1 MKRIGLIDYYLSE
14 WHANH
19 YPEWIRQANEALRTD
34 YRVTMAWA
42 ECEIS
47 PIDGVSTDEWCE
59 KNGVTRAESI
69 SALCA
74 GCDAIFIL
82 APSNPEKHLPYAKEA
97 FPFAKPTFVD
107 KTFAPSYAEALEI
120 VELANRF
127 GTPVFSSSA
136 LRYAEELDAQ
146 QDTRTLMVTG
156 SGSSVEE
163 YIVHLAEMVVKKLGV
178 GAQSIRVQRC
188 ANQHYF
194 HLRYTDDR
202 EAMMVFAPRLPYT
215 MQMTNAEGKSK
226 YVAIK
231 SAFFPALM
239 AEILRFFESG
249 ETNVSAEETL
259 EVMRL
264 CQGAVRA
271 ANTEGENWIEL

>member
-19 YPEWIRQANEALRTD
+19 YPEWIRQANEALETD

-74 GCDAIFIL
+74 RCDAIFIL

-97 FPFAKPTFVD
+97 FPFVKPTFVD

-120 VELANRF
+120 VELASRF

-136 LRYAEELDAQ
+136 LRYAEELERFEGVKD
-146 QDTRTLMVTG
+146 LIVTAG
-156 SGSSVEE
+156 GND
-163 YIVHLAEMVVKKLGV
+163 LAEYLVHPVERAVRLMKDRAVSAKAERV
-178 GAQSIRVQRC
+178 GRC
-188 ANQHYF
+188 QYLLEAATAN
-194 HLRYTDDR
+194 
-202 EAMMVFAPRLPYT
+202 
-215 MQMTNAEGKSK
+215 GKSVTVVYSK
-226 YVAIK
+226 RMAYTLAGELEDGKSLYTAVRSDFFGRLTQAIVG
-231 SAFFPALM
+231 
-239 AEILRFFESG
+239 FFESG
-249 ETNVSAEETL
+249 VAPVPLTETL
-259 EVMRL
+259 EVMHL
-264 CQGAVRA
+264 CDLMLAA
-271 ANTEGENWIEL
+271 ANEAEKR

>member
-1 MKRIGLIDYYLSE
+1 MKKIGFIDYYLSE

-19 YPEWIRQANEALRTD
+19 YPEWIRQANEALGTD

-107 KTFAPSYAEALEI
+107 KTFAQSYVEALEL

-136 LRYAEELDAQ
+136 LRYAEELERFEGVKD
-146 QDTRTLMVTG
+146 LIVTAG
-156 SGSSVEE
+156 GND
-163 YIVHLAEMVVKKLGV
+163 LAEYLIHPVEMAVRLIKDQAVSAKAVRV
-178 GAQSIRVQRC
+178 GRC
-188 ANQHYF
+188 QYLLEAATAN
-194 HLRYTDDR
+194 
-202 EAMMVFAPRLPYT
+202 
-215 MQMTNAEGKSK
+215 GKSVTVVYSK
-226 YVAIK
+226 RMAYTLAGELEDGKSLYTAVRSDFFGRLTQAIVG
-231 SAFFPALM
+231 
-239 AEILRFFESG
+239 FFESG
-249 ETNVSAEETL
+249 VAPVPLTETL
-259 EVMRL
+259 EVMHL
-264 CQGAVRA
+264 CDLMLA
-271 ANTEGENWIEL
+271 AAKEAEKR

>member
-19 YPEWIRQANEALRTD
+19 YPEWIRQANEALGTD
-34 YRVTMAWA
+34 YRVKMAWA

-59 KNGVTRAESI
+59 KNGVKRAESI
-69 SALCA
+69 SALCE

-107 KTFAPSYAEALEI
+107 KTFAQSYAEALEL

-136 LRYAEELDAQ
+136 LRYAEELERLEGVKD
-146 QDTRTLMVTG
+146 LIVTAG
-156 SGSSVEE
+156 GND
-163 YIVHLAEMVVKKLGV
+163 LAEYLIHPVEMAVRLIKDQAVSAKAVRV
-178 GAQSIRVQRC
+178 GRC
-188 ANQHYF
+188 QYLLEAATAN
-194 HLRYTDDR
+194 
-202 EAMMVFAPRLPYT
+202 
-215 MQMTNAEGKSK
+215 GKSVTVVYSK
-226 YVAIK
+226 RMAYTLAGELENGKSLYTAVRSDFFGRLTQAIVG
-231 SAFFPALM
+231 
-239 AEILRFFESG
+239 FFESG
-249 ETNVSAEETL
+249 VAPVPLTETL
-259 EVMRL
+259 EVMHL
-264 CQGAVRA
+264 CDLMLA
-271 ANTEGENWIEL
+271 AAKEAEKR